1 MPYYGEPPFWQSSW
15 EYEFADSWVT
25 ATSVWGP
32 FESGNAVYMG
42 SGIGKYLKD
51 FEVSAKVKWEDGQ
64 YNSVGFSVGGG
75 YYWGD
80 VSLRYA
86 AKYPADPVI
95 RLSLHNWGGTSEVFM
110 PAPPPGEHV
119 LKLTREG
126 TLVSAYVDDILFHSE
141 HITDY
146 REINGAALIFG
157 GPKEQG
163 SPMFKPVSVDWI
175 NVVPEPATVVLL
187 GGFSGLL
194 LLKRRRQPRQ
204 T

>member
-110 PAPPPGEHV
+110 PAPPP
-119 LKLTREG
+119 R
-126 TLVSAYVDDILFHSE
+126 
-141 HITDY
+141 
-146 REINGAALIFG
+146 
-157 GPKEQG
+157 
-163 SPMFKPVSVDWI
+163 
-175 NVVPEPATVVLL
+175 
-187 GGFSGLL
+187 
-194 LLKRRRQPRQ
+194 
-204 T
+204 